1 MPSELLAPALEV
13 IAARLGAEA
22 GDRLVVGITGPPGA
36 GKSSLAEA
44 IVEAVVEDVDIP
56 AAYVPM
62 DGFHLSN
69 VELGRLGLANR
80 KGAPETFDAAGFV
93 HLLRRIAAREELVYA
108 PSYSRVL
115 HESLGGVIPILAG
128 TRLVVV
134 EGNYLLLPY
143 EPWAQVRSLLDLVFY
158 VDVPD
163 EVRVAGLVRRQ
174 RGFGLDEDEA
184 RDWVERSDEANA
196 RLVAATRRY
205 ADVVLTRGIDAP
217 PN

>member
-13 IAARLGAEA
+13 IATRVNAGE
-22 GDRLVVGITGPPGA
+22 GDRLVVGITGAPGA

-44 IVEAVVEDVDIP
+44 IVEAVDIP
-56 AAYVPM
+56 AACVPM

-69 VELGRLGLANR
+69 VELARLGLANR
-80 KGAPETFDAAGFV
+80 KGAPETFDPAGFL

-115 HESLGGVIPILAG
+115 HESVGGVIPIFAS

-143 EPWAQVRSLLDLVFY
+143 EPWAQLRSMLDLVFY
-158 VDVPD
+158 VDIPD
-163 EVRVAGLVRRQ
+163 EVRVGGLLRRQ
-174 RGFGLDEDEA
+174 RSFGLDEEQA

-196 RLVAATRRY
+196 RLVATTRPY
-205 ADVVLTRGIDAP
+205 ADVVLTRGIDALP
-217 PN
+217 S